1 LSSPIRYATV
11 AALVAGAFA
20 ALVGPPTNLY
30 PALWVGLAALA
41 YLLDTP
47 PPSTPGRLRRWFDG
61 AGRGLAFGFGVNVVF
76 LRFVPPTVQR
86 FTTLPFAAGGVFLV
100 LLAALQ
106 GFAWCVVGVVHRQL
120 ARLGVP
126 PWLSFGIGVYVGTFS
141 PAVFLWSPAGLL
153 TPVPSMVQLAEIV
166 GERGVTLLMAWSAGL
181 LAAAFRS
188 SGPGKVSAPPRS
200 RPPLLPSALYL
211 AAGLGLPMLAFV
223 FGQMRIARVEADRSR
238 APSFK
243 VGLVEPSIDAVARW
257 DNARASAIL
266 ASLTKLTE
274 SSESQ
279 GVDLTVWPE
288 SAYPHSFPRSSATCS
303 GGARPIL
310 TPGVHGPVLSGF
322 LMVGGG
328 EQWNSA
334 AVCASDGTLTPPEDK
349 LRLLA
354 FGEKIPLV
362 GDIRWVRKVF
372 ARGTG
377 LSAGTH
383 NVVQASGPMRASV
396 LICVEDTLADAGR
409 QAMADRP
416 NLLVNLTNDAWFQGS
431 HESELHLRIAA
442 LRSVE
447 SRRDMIRAVNFGPTT
462 WVDAAGIVRARYD
475 SDAPGVLVATPAL
488 LEGDLTL
495 FDRLG
500 DLPTEIALALVAIFG
515 TVRGRRR
522 ASPRDARALTPALS
536 PYRGE
541 GDVDARKGHPLPPG
555 GRGPG

>member
-1 LSSPIRYATV
+1 LSSPHRYAAV

-30 PALWVGLAALA
+30 PALWVGMAALA
-41 YLLDTP
+41 YLLDAS
-47 PPSTPGRLRRWFDG
+47 PPSAPGRLRRWFDG

-76 LRFVPPTVQR
+76 LRFVPPTVLR
-86 FTTLPFAAGGVFLV
+86 FSSLPLAAGAAFLV
-100 LLAALQ
+100 LLAAIQ
-106 GFAWCVVGVVHRQL
+106 GFAWCVAAVVHRQL

-126 PWLSFGIGVYVGTFS
+126 PWMSFGIGVYVGTFS

-153 TPVPSMVQLAEIV
+153 TPAPAMVQLAEIV
-166 GERGVTLLMAWSAGL
+166 GERGVTLLMAWSSGL
-181 LAAAFRS
+181 LAAALRS
-188 SGPGKVSAPPRS
+188 WRPNRDSARTRSPWLASG
-200 RPPLLPSALYL
+200 LYL

-223 FGQMRIARVEADRSR
+223 FGEMRIARVEADRSR
-238 APSFK
+238 APSLK

-288 SAYPHSFPRSSATCS
+288 SAYPHSLAHSSSTCPA
-303 GGARPIL
+303 GARPIL
-310 TPGVHGPVLSGF
+310 TPRVHGPVLSGF
-322 LMVGGG
+322 LMVGIA

-334 AVCASDGTLTPPEDK
+334 AVCAKDGTLTPPEDK
-349 LRLLA
+349 IRLLA

-362 GDIRWVRKVF
+362 GDIRWVRRVF

-409 QAMADRP
+409 EAMADRP
-416 NLLVNLTNDAWFQGS
+416 NLLVNLTNDAWFSGS
-431 HESELHLRIAA
+431 RESELHLRLAA

-447 SRRDMIRAVNFGPTT
+447 SRRDMLRAVNFGPTT

-488 LEGDLTL
+488 LEGELTL

-500 DLPTEIALALVAIFG
+500 DVPTEIALALVAVFG
-515 TVRGRRR
+515 IVRGRRR
-522 ASPRDARALTPALS
+522 SSPPDS
-536 PYRGE
+536 P
-541 GDVDARKGHPLPPG
+541 VV
-555 GRGPG
+555 